1 MEGSIKDL
9 SDYRLKAARE
19 DLDRAK
25 RALTEDDYKLVMN
38 RSYYAIFHS
47 LRAVNALDEFDSSKH
62 SGVIAYFNQHHV
74 KNGDFPRD
82 ISHMISNAMDCRQK
96 SDYEDFYVVSKED
109 AREQLANAE
118 YIIEIVSKWL
128 HTKWEN

>member
-1 MEGSIKDL
+1 MEGSVKDL

-25 RALTEDDYKLVMN
+25 RALIDDDYKLVMN

-62 SGVIAYFNQHHV
+62 SGVIAHFNQHHV
-74 KNGDFPRD
+74 KNGDFPREV
-82 ISHMISNAMDCRQK
+82 SHMISNAMDCRQR

-109 AREQLANAE
+109 AKEQLANAE
-118 YIIEIVSKWL
+118 YIIEIISNWL
-128 HTKWEN
+128 YDRE